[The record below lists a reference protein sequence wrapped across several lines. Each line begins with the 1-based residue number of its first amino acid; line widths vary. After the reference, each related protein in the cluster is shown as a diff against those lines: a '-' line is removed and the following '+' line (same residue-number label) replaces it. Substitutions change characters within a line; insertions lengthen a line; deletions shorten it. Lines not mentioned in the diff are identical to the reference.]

1 MKKLLILGAKGTL
14 GQALITEFQPT
25 YEVVAWDREDID
37 VTDTQTMQEKITE
50 LKPDIVINATAINA
64 VDKIEE
70 DPTMFELAK
79 NINGIAVG
87 ELAKIATDL
96 GSIFVH
102 YSTDYV
108 FDGEAGRA
116 YLETDTPNPIS
127 KYAET
132 KLLGETLTEQYGEK
146 FYIIRLSRL
155 FGKAGSSEMSKR
167 SFVDTMLALATQK
180 DHLDVVNDQ
189 TGSPTYAPDLADFT
203 RRLIEENKAY
213 GIYHGTND
221 GGCTWYEWAKKVF
234 ELRNITIDL
243 APVSHTQFPRPAKAP
258 KYSVLE
264 NTKMPKQRSW
274 EDALQEYLGGYFS

>member
-14 GQALITEFQPT
+14 GQALITEFQPI
-25 YEVVAWDREDID
+25 YEVVPWDREDID
-37 VTDTQTMQEKITE
+37 VTETDKTREKITE
-50 LKPDIVINATAINA
+50 LKPDVIINATAINA

-70 DPTMFELAK
+70 DVAMFELAK
-79 NINGIAVG
+79 NINGDAVG
-87 ELAKIATDL
+87 ELAQIAKEL

-116 YLETDTPNPIS
+116 YIETDTPNPIS

-132 KLLGETLTEQYGEK
+132 KLLGETLTQQNGEK

-155 FGKAGSSEMSKR
+155 FGKAGTSEMSKK
-167 SFVDTMLALATQK
+167 SFVDTMLTLATQK
-180 DHLDVVNDQ
+180 GYLDVVNDQ
-189 TGSPTYAPDLADFT
+189 SGSPTYAPDLANFT
-203 RRLIEENKAY
+203 RRLIEENKSY
-213 GIYHGTND
+213 GIYHGAND
-221 GGCTWYEWAKKVF
+221 GGCTWYDWAKKVF
-234 ELRNITIDL
+234 ELKNITIDV
-243 APVSHTQFPRPAKAP
+243 APVSYTQFPRPAKAP

-274 EDALQEYLGGYFS
+274 EDALKEYLNS